1 MIQLNTISRRR
12 RPSLTPMIDVV
23 FLLLIFFMLVARF
36 GVDKVIAI
44 NLPSALGQNT
54 QYEGAPRLVE
64 IKSGNIVSLNG
75 SEIPLRE
82 LSNNLSELMPSPNAL
97 VILRSSAEANTQDL
111 LDVLLY
117 LKSEKITTVYY
128 THLTLPTKA

>member
-1 MIQLNTISRRR
+1 MIQLNTIIRRR

-36 GVDKVIAI
+36 GVDKVIDI
-44 NLPSALGQNT
+44 NLPSALGQSS

-64 IKSGNIVSLNG
+64 IKSGNIVLLNG
-75 SEIPLRE
+75 TQISLDQ
-82 LSNNLSELMPSPNAL
+82 LSSKLSQLMPSPNAL
-97 VILRSSAEANTQDL
+97 IIVRSSAEANTQDL

-117 LKSEKITTVYY
+117 LKSEKIMNVSV
-128 THLTLPTKA
+128 LGPDNEF

>member
-1 MIQLNTISRRR
+1 MIQLNTIIRRR

-36 GVDKVIAI
+36 GVDKVIDI
-44 NLPSALGQNT
+44 NLPSALGQSS

-75 SEIPLRE
+75 TEIPLDQ
-82 LSNNLSELMPSPNAL
+82 LSNDLSKLMPSPNAL
-97 VILRSSAEANTQDL
+97 IILRSSTEASTQDL

-117 LKSEKITTVYY
+117 LKSEKITNISV
-128 THLTLPTKA
+128 LGFDNEF

>member
-1 MIQLNTISRRR
+1 MIQLNTIIRRR

-36 GVDKVIAI
+36 GVDKVIDI
-44 NLPSALGQNT
+44 NLPSAPGQSS

-75 SEIPLRE
+75 AQISLDQ
-82 LSNNLSELMPSPNAL
+82 LSSKLSQLMPSPNAL
-97 VILRSSAEANTQDL
+97 VIVRSSAEANTQDL

-117 LKSEKITTVYY
+117 LKSEKIMNVSV
-128 THLTLPTKA
+128 LGPDNEF

>member
-1 MIQLNTISRRR
+1 MIQLNTIIRRR

-36 GVDKVIAI
+36 GVDKVIDI
-44 NLPSALGQNT
+44 NLPSALGQSS

-75 SEIPLRE
+75 TQIPLDQ
-82 LSNNLSELMPSPNAL
+82 LSSCLLYTSPSP
-97 VILRSSAEANTQDL
+97 RD
-111 LDVLLY
+111 
-117 LKSEKITTVYY
+117 
-128 THLTLPTKA
+128 

>member
-1 MIQLNTISRRR
+1 MIQLNTVIRRR

-36 GVDKVIAI
+36 GVDKVIDI
-44 NLPSALGQNT
+44 NLPSALGHNS

-64 IKSGNIVSLNG
+64 IKSGNLVSLNG
-75 SEIPLRE
+75 FDFPLDQ
-82 LSNNLSELMPSPNAL
+82 LSSKLSELMPSPNAL
-97 VILRSSAEANTQDL
+97 IIVRNSAEANTQDL

-117 LKSEKITTVYY
+117 LKSEKITNISV
-128 THLTLPTKA
+128 LGPDNEF

>member
-1 MIQLNTISRRR
+1 MIQLNTIVRRR

-36 GVDKVIAI
+36 GIDKVIDI
-44 NLPSALGQNT
+44 NLPSALGHNF

-64 IKSGNIVSLNG
+64 IKSGKIVSLNG
-75 SEIPLRE
+75 TEIPLDQ
-82 LSNNLSELMPSPNAL
+82 LSSKLSKLMPNPNAL
-97 VILRSSAEANTQDL
+97 IILRSSVEANTQDL

-117 LKSEKITTVYY
+117 LKSEKIMNVSV
-128 THLTLPTKA
+128 LGPDNEF

>member
-1 MIQLNTISRRR
+1 MIKLNTISRRR

-36 GVDKVIAI
+36 GVDKVIDI

-75 SEIPLRE
+75 SEIPLDQ
-82 LSNNLSELMPSPNAL
+82 LSNNLSELMPSPDAL
-97 VILRSSAEANTQDL
+97 IILRSSAEANTQDL

-117 LKSEKITTVYY
+117 LKSEKITNVSV
-128 THLTLPTKA
+128 LEPENEF

>member
-1 MIQLNTISRRR
+1 MIQLNTIVRRR

-36 GVDKVIAI
+36 GIDKVIDI
-44 NLPSALGQNT
+44 NLPSALGHNS

-64 IKSGNIVSLNG
+64 IKSSKIVSLNG
-75 SEIPLRE
+75 TEIPLDQ
-82 LSNNLSELMPSPNAL
+82 LSSKLSKLMPNPNAL
-97 VILRSSAEANTQDL
+97 IILRSSAEASTQDL

-117 LKSEKITTVYY
+117 LKSEKIMNVSV
-128 THLTLPTKA
+128 LGPDNEF

>member
-1 MIQLNTISRRR
+1 MLRLNTAIRRR

-36 GVDKVIAI
+36 GVDKVIDI
-44 NLPSALGQNT
+44 NLPSALGQSS

-75 SEIPLRE
+75 TQISLDQ
-82 LSNNLSELMPSPNAL
+82 LSSKLSQLMPSPNAMII
-97 VILRSSAEANTQDL
+97 VRSSAEANTQDL

-117 LKSEKITTVYY
+117 LKSEKIMNVSV
-128 THLTLPTKA
+128 LGPDNEF

>member
-1 MIQLNTISRRR
+1 MIQLNTIIRRR

-36 GVDKVIAI
+36 GVDKVIDI
-44 NLPSALGQNT
+44 NLPSALGQSS
-54 QYEGAPRLVE
+54 QYEGVPRLVE

-75 SEIPLRE
+75 TQISLDQ
-82 LSNNLSELMPSPNAL
+82 LSSKLSQLMPSPNAMII
-97 VILRSSAEANTQDL
+97 VRSSADANTQDL

-117 LKSEKITTVYY
+117 LKSEKIMNVSV
-128 THLTLPTKA
+128 LGPDNEF

>member
-36 GVDKVIAI
+36 GVDKVIDI

-75 SEIPLRE
+75 SEIPLDQ

-117 LKSEKITTVYY
+117 LKSEKITNVSV
-128 THLTLPTKA
+128 LEPENEF

>member
-1 MIQLNTISRRR
+1 MIQLNTIIRRR

-36 GVDKVIAI
+36 GVDKVIDI
-44 NLPSALGQNT
+44 NLPSALGQSS

-64 IKSGNIVSLNG
+64 IKTGNIVLLNG
-75 SEIPLRE
+75 TQISLDQ
-82 LSNNLSELMPSPNAL
+82 LSSKLSQLMPSPNAL
-97 VILRSSAEANTQDL
+97 IIVRSSAEANTQDL

-117 LKSEKITTVYY
+117 LKSEKIMNVSV
-128 THLTLPTKA
+128 LGPDSEF

>member
-1 MIQLNTISRRR
+1 MIQLNTVIRRR

-36 GVDKVIAI
+36 GVDKVIDI
-44 NLPSALGQNT
+44 NLPSALGQSS
-54 QYEGAPRLVE
+54 QYEGSPRLVE

-75 SEIPLRE
+75 TEIPLDQ
-82 LSNNLSELMPSPNAL
+82 LSNDLSKLMPSPNAL
-97 VILRSSAEANTQDL
+97 IILRSSTEASTQDL

-117 LKSEKITTVYY
+117 LKSEKIMNVSV
-128 THLTLPTKA
+128 LGPDNEF

>member
-1 MIQLNTISRRR
+1 MIQLNTIIRRR

-23 FLLLIFFMLVARF
+23 FLLLIFFMLVTRF
-36 GVDKVIAI
+36 GVDKVIDI
-44 NLPSALGQNT
+44 NLPSALGQSS

-75 SEIPLRE
+75 TQISLDQ
-82 LSNNLSELMPSPNAL
+82 LSSKLSQLMPSPNAL
-97 VILRSSAEANTQDL
+97 IIVRSSAEANTQDL

-117 LKSEKITTVYY
+117 LKSEKIMNVSV
-128 THLTLPTKA
+128 LGPDNEF

>member
-1 MIQLNTISRRR
+1 MIQLHTIIRRR

-36 GVDKVIAI
+36 GVDKVINI
-44 NLPSALGQNT
+44 NLPSTLGQNA

-64 IKSGNIVSLNG
+64 IKPGNIVLLNG
-75 SEIPLRE
+75 SEIPLDQ
-82 LSNNLSELMPSPNAL
+82 LSNNLSKLMPNPNAL
-97 VILRSSAEANTQDL
+97 IILRSSAEANTQDL

-117 LKSEKITTVYY
+117 LKSEKIMNVSV
-128 THLTLPTKA
+128 LGPDNEF

>member
-1 MIQLNTISRRR
+1 MIQLNTVIRRR

-36 GVDKVIAI
+36 GVDKVIDI
-44 NLPSALGQNT
+44 NLPSALGNNS

-75 SEIPLRE
+75 TQISLDQ
-82 LSNNLSELMPSPNAL
+82 LSSKLSQLMPSPNAL
-97 VILRSSAEANTQDL
+97 IIVRNSAEANTQDL

-117 LKSEKITTVYY
+117 LKSEKIMNVSV
-128 THLTLPTKA
+128 LGPDNEF

>member
-1 MIQLNTISRRR
+1 MIQLNTVIRRR

-36 GVDKVIAI
+36 GVDKVIDI
-44 NLPSALGQNT
+44 NLPSALGNNS

-75 SEIPLRE
+75 AQISLDQ
-82 LSNNLSELMPSPNAL
+82 LSSKLSQLMPSPNAL
-97 VILRSSAEANTQDL
+97 IIVRNSAEANTQDL

-117 LKSEKITTVYY
+117 LKSEKIMNVSV
-128 THLTLPTKA
+128 LGPDNEF

>member
-1 MIQLNTISRRR
+1 MIQLNTVIRRR

-36 GVDKVIAI
+36 GVDKVIDI
-44 NLPSALGQNT
+44 NLPSALGQSS

-75 SEIPLRE
+75 TQISLDQ
-82 LSNNLSELMPSPNAL
+82 LSSKLSQLMPSPNAL
-97 VILRSSAEANTQDL
+97 IIVRSSAEANTQDL
-111 LDVLLY
+111 LDALLY
-117 LKSEKITTVYY
+117 LKSEKIMNVSV
-128 THLTLPTKA
+128 LGPDNEF

>member
-1 MIQLNTISRRR
+1 MIQLNKVIRRR

-36 GVDKVIAI
+36 GVDKVIDI
-44 NLPSALGQNT
+44 NLPSALGQSS

-64 IKSGNIVSLNG
+64 IKSGKIVSLNG
-75 SEIPLRE
+75 TQISLDQ
-82 LSNNLSELMPSPNAL
+82 LSSKLSQLMPSPNAL
-97 VILRSSAEANTQDL
+97 IIVRSSAEANTQDL

-117 LKSEKITTVYY
+117 LKSEKIMNVSV
-128 THLTLPTKA
+128 LGPDNEF

>member
-1 MIQLNTISRRR
+1 MIQLNTIIRRR

-36 GVDKVIAI
+36 GVDKVIDI
-44 NLPSALGQNT
+44 NLPSALGQSS

-75 SEIPLRE
+75 TQISLDQ
-82 LSNNLSELMPSPNAL
+82 LSSKLSKLMPSPNAL
-97 VILRSSAEANTQDL
+97 IILRSSAEANTQDL

-117 LKSEKITTVYY
+117 LKSEKITNVSV
-128 THLTLPTKA
+128 LGPDNEF

>member
-1 MIQLNTISRRR
+1 MIQLNTIIRRR
-12 RPSLTPMIDVV
+12 RPSLTPMVDVV

-36 GVDKVIAI
+36 GVDKVIDI
-44 NLPSALGQNT
+44 NLPSALGQSS

-75 SEIPLRE
+75 AQISLDQ
-82 LSNNLSELMPSPNAL
+82 LSSKLSQLMPSPNAL
-97 VILRSSAEANTQDL
+97 IIVRSSAEANTQDL

-117 LKSEKITTVYY
+117 LKSEKIMNVSV
-128 THLTLPTKA
+128 LGPDNEF

>member
-36 GVDKVIAI
+36 GVDKVIDI
-44 NLPSALGQNT
+44 NLPSALGQNV

-75 SEIPLRE
+75 SQIALDQ
-82 LSNNLSELMPSPNAL
+82 LSNKLRELMPSPNAL
-97 VILRSSAEANTQDL
+97 IILRSSAEANTQDL

-117 LKSEKITTVYY
+117 LKSEKITNVSV
-128 THLTLPTKA
+128 LESENEF

>member
-36 GVDKVIAI
+36 GVDKVIDI
-44 NLPSALGQNT
+44 NLPSALGKNA

-75 SEIPLRE
+75 SEIPLEE
-82 LSNNLSELMPSPNAL
+82 LSNNLSELMPSPDAL
-97 VILRSSAEANTQDL
+97 IILRSSAEANTQDL

-117 LKSEKITTVYY
+117 LKSEKITNVSV
-128 THLTLPTKA
+128 LEPENEF

>member
-1 MIQLNTISRRR
+1 MIQLNTIIRRR

-36 GVDKVIAI
+36 GVDKVIDI
-44 NLPSALGQNT
+44 NLPSALGQSS

-64 IKSGNIVSLNG
+64 IKTGNIVLLNG
-75 SEIPLRE
+75 TQISLDQ
-82 LSNNLSELMPSPNAL
+82 LSSKLSQLMPSPNAL
-97 VILRSSAEANTQDL
+97 IIVRSSAEANTQDL

-117 LKSEKITTVYY
+117 LKSEKIMNVSV
-128 THLTLPTKA
+128 LGPDNEF

>member
-36 GVDKVIAI
+36 GVDKVIDI
-44 NLPSALGQNT
+44 NLPSALGQNV

-75 SEIPLRE
+75 SEIPLE
-82 LSNNLSELMPSPNAL
+82 KLSNNLSELMPSPDAL
-97 VILRSSAEANTQDL
+97 IILRSSAEANTQDL

-117 LKSEKITTVYY
+117 LKSEKITNVSV
-128 THLTLPTKA
+128 LEPKNEF

>member
-1 MIQLNTISRRR
+1 MIQLNTVIRRR

-36 GVDKVIAI
+36 GVDKVIDI
-44 NLPSALGQNT
+44 NLPSALGQSS

-64 IKSGNIVSLNG
+64 IKSDNIVSLNG
-75 SEIPLRE
+75 TQISLDQ
-82 LSNNLSELMPSPNAL
+82 LSSKLGQLMPSPNAL
-97 VILRSSAEANTQDL
+97 IIIRSSAEANTQDL

-117 LKSEKITTVYY
+117 LKSEKIMNVSV
-128 THLTLPTKA
+128 LGPDNEF

>member
-1 MIQLNTISRRR
+1 MIQLNKVIRRR

-36 GVDKVIAI
+36 GIDKVIDI
-44 NLPSALGQNT
+44 NLPSALGQSS

-64 IKSGNIVSLNG
+64 IKSGKIVSLNG
-75 SEIPLRE
+75 TEIPLDQ
-82 LSNNLSELMPSPNAL
+82 LSSKLSKLMPSPNAL
-97 VILRSSAEANTQDL
+97 IILRSSAEANTQDL

-117 LKSEKITTVYY
+117 LKSEKITNVSV
-128 THLTLPTKA
+128 LGPDNEF